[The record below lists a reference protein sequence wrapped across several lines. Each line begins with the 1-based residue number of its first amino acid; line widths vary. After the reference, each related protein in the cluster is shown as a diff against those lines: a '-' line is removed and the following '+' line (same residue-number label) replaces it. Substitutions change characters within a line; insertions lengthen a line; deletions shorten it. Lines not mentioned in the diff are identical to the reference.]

1 MAIEI
6 RELVVRASV
15 TNENKQSDEPT
26 GQGIDAKLLNLK
38 RKIIQECMEQIQE
51 ALDAQYRR

>member
-15 TNENKQSDEPT
+15 SNENKKTGEPT
-26 GQGIDAKLLNLK
+26 GQGMDAQLLNLK
-38 RKIIQECMEQIQE
+38 RKILQECMEQIQE